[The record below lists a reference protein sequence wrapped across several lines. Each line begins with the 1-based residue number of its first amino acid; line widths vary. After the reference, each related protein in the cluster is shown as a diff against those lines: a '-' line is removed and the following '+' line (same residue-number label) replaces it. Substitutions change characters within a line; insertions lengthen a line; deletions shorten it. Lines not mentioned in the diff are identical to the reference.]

1 MSGNGV
7 STDEAKAKQ
16 LLNRACDR
24 MDEAGCKALLRMV
37 CSHLQTPTHGLLVV
51 ALGSAA
57 LVQGCAHGMSAE
69 RVCADFH
76 AHAGDAA
83 FSIGTTDQL
92 DVAPLVERLEPGQV
106 VAVGEGTHGTHE
118 YRRFQTLV
126 MKSLVEDLGYT
137 GVAIEG
143 VGVEALWINDYICEG
158 KAPFSPIFLG
168 TAEYYDAIEWL
179 RTHNQE
185 RGPEDC
191 VKLIPFDPFDGGRA
205 AIVYVK
211 TTLDRENIDLGVD
224 DERAICLREWVD
236 PGADRSN
243 PCRASAA
250 ESLERVLAGLGPERA
265 DLREAA
271 RFARDSAVV
280 AEAEGFDPARDYFM
294 ASNIIAALDEHPKG
308 FVIWAHDG
316 HISEGPIDPH
326 MNGGNGDNTMGHFLS
341 RHLGHRYVS
350 IAQLSRRG
358 TASLD
363 SRNGGTRESNFA
375 AKPGYL
381 ERLVGDADMG
391 VDLRDLVPG
400 NPAWACA
407 MMEHRMM
414 WLGGY
419 HVPGLTNGGQPIVP
433 GASFDVLVIMTETS
447 KAESA
452 KGTFLG
458 KTD

>member
-1 MSGNGV
+1 MSGKGV
-7 STDEAKAKQ
+7 SRDEAKAKQ
-16 LLNRACDR
+16 LLNGACDR
-24 MDEAGCKALLRMV
+24 MDEAARKALGRMV
-37 CSHLQTPTHGLLVV
+37 CNQLRRRTRGLLMV

-57 LVQGCAHGMSAE
+57 LVQGCAHGMDAG
-69 RVCADFH
+69 RMCADFH

-92 DVAPLVERLEPGQV
+92 DVAPLIKRLQPGQV

-158 KAPFSPIFLG
+158 KAPFSPIVLG

-179 RTHNQE
+179 RTHNQG

-191 VKLIPFDPFDGGRA
+191 VKFIPLDPFDGGRA
-205 AIVYVK
+205 PIVYIT
-211 TTLDRENIDLGVD
+211 TTLDREHIDLGLD
-224 DERAICLREWVD
+224 DERATCLREWVD
-236 PGADRSN
+236 PDAGSSN
-243 PCRASAA
+243 PCRAAAA
-250 ESLERVLAGLGPERA
+250 ESLEHVLASQGPERA

-271 RFARDSAVV
+271 RFARDSAAV
-280 AEAEGFDPARDYFM
+280 AEAGVFDPARDYFM
-294 ASNIIAALDEHPKG
+294 AANIIAALDEHPKG
-308 FVIWAHDG
+308 IVIWAHDG

-326 MNGGNGDNTMGHFLS
+326 INGGNGDNTMGHFLS

-363 SRNGGTRESNFA
+363 SRNGGTRESNFV

-400 NPAWACA
+400 SPAWACA
-407 MMEHRMM
+407 MIEHRMM

-419 HVPGLTNGGQPIVP
+419 HAPGLTNSGQPIVP
-433 GASFDVLVIMTETS
+433 GASFDVLVVMTETS
-447 KAESA
+447 VAKSA
-452 KGTFLG
+452 KGMFLG